1 MCNLYRVTSSLDA
14 MRQLAGAVRNL
25 AGNLEPVPGIYPD
38 YPAPIL
44 RVAADGQRE
53 VAIARWG
60 MPSPAFA
67 LEGRRAD
74 PGVTNVRNT
83 ASPHRRRWLGPGSRC
98 LVPFNAFSEPA
109 RGADGKSRPAWFPFA
124 EDEPW
129 PRSLASGRP
138 AIATLRRDHGT
149 QGAGTI
155 DALWLQSAALVAT
168 APAAR
173 SAQRRPLH
181 RG

>member
-14 MRQLAGAVRNL
+14 MRQLAGTMRNL

-44 RVAADGQRE
+44 RVAADGRRE

-60 MPSPAFA
+60 MQSPAFA

-83 ASPHRRRWLGPGSRC
+83 ASPHWRRWLGPS
-98 LVPFNAFSEPA
+98 A
-109 RGADGKSRPAWFPFA
+109 
-124 EDEPW
+124 
-129 PRSLASGRP
+129 
-138 AIATLRRDHGT
+138 LRR
-149 QGAGTI
+149 
-155 DALWLQSAALVAT
+155 
-168 APAAR
+168 
-173 SAQRRPLH
+173 
-181 RG
+181 